1 MNKIKLNTLFKWAV
15 ALFIYNLVA
24 KIIIYFA
31 QKTLPDFYRVD
42 TSSLASLTDSTSK
55 YLGSLLGIIA
65 VYIVLWFMFAG
76 IVLYFLRRS
85 WGEKSEKRFTRQL
98 LSYKL
103 HTSIAAFIIL
113 MVPLVEFGLKVPF
126 AQYLALPKTFVDMV
140 SGFWANTIFTA
151 CYLVLILLLIKFRHI
166 SYFAIYQDYSLLNA
180 IKISVREGMAS
191 AIQLFLKSIIRL
203 VVASGIGFALL
214 YFLQLFADTFFDVN
228 NRRLIANILLAITSG
243 LMYVI
248 TAYILN
254 LYVTLLTTD
263 HKKDAEKKLN
273 GSSIFL
279 QGLIL
284 IVIGAGSTLISGN
297 YFISPREKY
306 LVIAHKGVSYPN
318 AVPNSLIALKR
329 TIATH
334 PDYIEIDIQ
343 PTKDGVYVLT
353 HNTKVKTVSGE
364 TLDISKTNWSTLKTK
379 KVTEDGHQFY
389 LTSFS
394 KYIDL
399 ANNKK
404 QKLLVELKLN
414 QTITDEQLK
423 QFVAKYGK
431 QMKENKSEIQS
442 MNQNVIKR
450 IYQYTSLTT
459 GLLSPLK
466 NTVDGN
472 KISKFYAIEYSKV
485 DAHLSSQ
492 IRQHNKDLYSW
503 TVNDKLDVETAYMIG
518 VNGVITDKP
527 RETRTILEN
536 ISEKL
541 TYRRAFISMILNQ
554 QSDI

>member
-1 MNKIKLNTLFKWAV
+1 
-15 ALFIYNLVA
+15 
-24 KIIIYFA
+24 
-31 QKTLPDFYRVD
+31 
-42 TSSLASLTDSTSK
+42 
-55 YLGSLLGIIA
+55 
-65 VYIVLWFMFAG
+65 
-76 IVLYFLRRS
+76 
-85 WGEKSEKRFTRQL
+85 
-98 LSYKL
+98 
-103 HTSIAAFIIL
+103 
-113 MVPLVEFGLKVPF
+113 
-126 AQYLALPKTFVDMV
+126 
-140 SGFWANTIFTA
+140 
-151 CYLVLILLLIKFRHI
+151 
-166 SYFAIYQDYSLLNA
+166 
-180 IKISVREGMAS
+180 
-191 AIQLFLKSIIRL
+191 
-203 VVASGIGFALL
+203 
-214 YFLQLFADTFFDVN
+214 
-228 NRRLIANILLAITSG
+228 
-243 LMYVI
+243 
-248 TAYILN
+248 
-254 LYVTLLTTD
+254 
-263 HKKDAEKKLN
+263 
-273 GSSIFL
+273 
-279 QGLIL
+279 
-284 IVIGAGSTLISGN
+284 
-297 YFISPREKY
+297 
-306 LVIAHKGVSYPN
+306 
-318 AVPNSLIALKR
+318 
-329 TIATH
+329 
-334 PDYIEIDIQ
+334 
-343 PTKDGVYVLT
+343 
-353 HNTKVKTVSGE
+353 
-364 TLDISKTNWSTLKTK
+364 TLKTK

>member
-1 MNKIKLNTLFKWAV
+1 MKKIKLNTLFKWAV

-42 TSSLASLTDSTSK
+42 TSSITSLTDSASK

-85 WGEKSEKRFTRQL
+85 WGEKSEKHFTRQL

-103 HTSIAAFIIL
+103 HASIALFMIL
-113 MVPLVEFGLKVPF
+113 MIPLVQIGLKVPF

-140 SGFWANTIFTA
+140 SGFWANIIFTA
-151 CYLVLILLLIKFRHI
+151 CYLVLVVLLVKFRHI
-166 SYFAIYQDYSLLNA
+166 SYFAISQDYSLLDA
-180 IKISVREGMAS
+180 IKMSARESMVS
-191 AIQLFLKSIIRL
+191 AVQLFLKSIIRL
-203 VVASGIGFALL
+203 VVASGICFALL
-214 YFLQLFADTFFDVN
+214 YLVQLLADNVFDVN
-228 NRRLIANILLAITSG
+228 TRRFIANILLATTSA

-254 LYVTLLTTD
+254 LYVTLLTID
-263 HKKDAEKKLN
+263 PKKDTGTTLR
-273 GSSIFL
+273 GSSILL
-279 QGLIL
+279 QGLML
-284 IVIGAGSTLISGN
+284 VVIGAGSTLISGS

-318 AVPNSLIALKR
+318 AVPNSLIALKK

-353 HNTKVKTVSGE
+353 HNTKIKTVSGE
-364 TLDISKTNWSTLKTK
+364 TVDISKTNWSTLKTK
-379 KVTEDGHQFY
+379 KVIEDGHQFY

-399 ANNKK
+399 ANQKK

-414 QTITDEQLK
+414 QTITDKQLK
-423 QFVAKYGK
+423 QFVNKYGK
-431 QMKENKSEIQS
+431 KMKENKSEIQS

-450 IYQYTSLTT
+450 IHQYTSLTT
-459 GLLSPLK
+459 GLLSPVK
-466 NTVDGN
+466 NTIDGN
-472 KISKFYAIEYSKV
+472 KISQFYAIEYSKV

-492 IRQHNKDLYSW
+492 IRNHNKDLYSW
-503 TVNDKLDVETAYMIG
+503 TVNDRFDVETAYMIG
-518 VNGVITDKP
+518 VDGVITDKP
-527 RETRTILEN
+527 RETRQILKN
-536 ISEKL
+536 VSEEL

>member
-1 MNKIKLNTLFKWAV
+1 MKKIKLNTLFKWAV

-334 PDYIEIDIQ
+334 PDYIEIDIR